1 MNNIE
6 KLINA
11 GLLPSGSFLSPAD
24 QDAVNALD
32 PIEVD
37 GLIENSTK
45 IAPGQKSRT
54 IGIVF

>member
-11 GLLPSGSFLSPAD
+11 GLLPGGTLPSPAD
-24 QDAVNALD
+24 QETINTLD
-32 PIEVD
+32 PAEVD
-37 GLIENSTK
+37 GLIETSTK
-45 IAPGQKSRT
+45 VVPGQNSRT

>member
-11 GLLPSGSFLSPAD
+11 GLIPGGSLPNQAD
-24 QDAVNALD
+24 QETINTLD
-32 PIEVD
+32 PVEVD
-37 GLIENSTK
+37 SMIESSTK
-45 IAPGQKSRT
+45 VVPGQKSRT

>member
-11 GLLPSGSFLSPAD
+11 GLIPGGTLPSPAD
-24 QDAVNALD
+24 QETINALD
-32 PIEVD
+32 PAEVESMIES
-37 GLIENSTK
+37 STK
-45 IAPGQKSRT
+45 VVPGQKSRT